1 MDVGTFAFKIWKW
14 ICIKIWNS
22 PWKPKITGYWDF
34 KVFKVFFPFLFLVSP
49 ALLQS
54 NVQNFLG
61 AQVGVEIKMD
71 IGISLPN
78 LIIFLMKWTFIL
90 ISIQRQC
97 PFLFFF
103 CFHRRISKDGR
114 SKDAWDSG
122 NDILLTGIPSNE
134 TGECAHYVLLVCTI
148 PFCLCCAEVTKY
160 ELFMT
165 SLGVSRNTEKRENV

>member
-22 PWKPKITGYWDF
+22 PWKPKINGYWDF

-103 CFHRRISKDGR
+103 CCFSRKTGRQLRVIYKKLERLFHKVNSSSFTIDQTTVPDVSPPSTSTSVTTTTDGW
-114 SKDAWDSG
+114 AGWDDDSQ
-122 NDILLTGIPSNE
+122 DWVYT
-134 TGECAHYVLLVCTI
+134 V
-148 PFCLCCAEVTKY
+148 
-160 ELFMT
+160 
-165 SLGVSRNTEKRENV
+165 